1 MFTIALSWQR
11 ECSPSETNCCEP
23 RKPTVISPQ
32 YGTYVCASVGVQ
44 PWCHFPSEGWAYP
57 IMSGAMPTGRPWN
70 ACAHMRDYECLSVH
84 LHRPCTCVCKV
95 TGYAAELYP
104 ALSTQYLNLMRGE
117 KVNGEQRVIT
127 GSLRRVNV
135 WVSQVVQRGQKDEV
149 SKVHYIYIYGF
160 SYMEQKHIVAFWIF
174 WCEKK
179 KTYRKEEALL
189 GGRAVVMCK
198 NIRKEQPQCS
208 LLCCALQTTKNQ
220 YRVPLFLSAH

>member
-11 ECSPSETNCCEP
+11 ECSPSETNRCEP

-149 SKVHYIYIYGF
+149 SKVHYIYIYMDF
-160 SYMEQKHIVAFWIF
+160 LTWNKNTLWHFEYSDV
-174 WCEKK
+174 KK
-179 KTYRKEEALL
+179 KNLQKRGSPT
-189 GGRAVVMCK
+189 GR
-198 NIRKEQPQCS
+198 QS
-208 LLCCALQTTKNQ
+208 CCN
-220 YRVPLFLSAH
+220 V

>member
-11 ECSPSETNCCEP
+11 ECSPSETNRCEP

-179 KTYRKEEALL
+179 KLTEKRKPYWEAELL
-189 GGRAVVMCK
+189 
-198 NIRKEQPQCS
+198 
-208 LLCCALQTTKNQ
+208 
-220 YRVPLFLSAH
+220 